1 MADPDPPGPP
11 PGSLCREI
19 ALGKGY
25 RGKDSWTQPKSVDQ
39 GEEGVQEGGDLLTP
53 GPNQRG

>member
-1 MADPDPPGPP
+1 MADPDPLGPP

-19 ALGKGY
+19 ETTLLLLLPSGVVSGPCT
-25 RGKDSWTQPKSVDQ
+25 G
-39 GEEGVQEGGDLLTP
+39 EGVQEEGDLLTP